1 MTIKI
6 KICGIT
12 NIDDA
17 LNASLLGADA
27 LGFVFVGKSP
37 RYITPLNTSIIID
50 ALPPFISKVGLF
62 VNPSKEEVEDAIR
75 VAKFDLLQFHGDEN
89 EEFCNQFNLPYIK
102 AISVKSE
109 VNLVEYETNYNSASA
124 LLLDTYSEKARG
136 GTGTTFDWNLIP
148 AEESKPLIIA
158 GGLNNEN
165 ITDLLRHTTPYAVDV
180 SGGVE
185 VLKGKKDY
193 KKMENFIL
201 GVRNATL

>member
-12 NIDDA
+12 NIEDA

-193 KKMENFIL
+193 KKMKNFIL

>member
-12 NIDDA
+12 NIEDA

-193 KKMENFIL
+193 KKMENVSL

>member
-12 NIDDA
+12 NIEDA

-75 VAKFDLLQFHGDEN
+75 VAKFDLLQFHGDED

-102 AISVKSE
+102 AFSVKSE

>member
-12 NIDDA
+12 NIEDA

-75 VAKFDLLQFHGDEN
+75 VAKFDHLQFHGDEN

>member
-12 NIDDA
+12 NIEDA

-102 AISVKSE
+102 AISIKSE

>member
-12 NIDDA
+12 NIEDA

-102 AISVKSE
+102 AISVKGE

>member
-12 NIDDA
+12 NIEDA

>member
-12 NIDDA
+12 NIEDA

-37 RYITPLNTSIIID
+37 RYITPLNTPIIID

-102 AISVKSE
+102 AFSVKSE

-165 ITDLLRHTTPYAVDV
+165 ITDLLGHTTPYAVDV

>member
-12 NIDDA
+12 NIEDA

-165 ITDLLRHTTPYAVDV
+165 ITDLLRHATPYAVDV

>member
-12 NIDDA
+12 NIEDA

-201 GVRNATL
+201 GVSNATL

>member
-12 NIDDA
+12 NIEDA

-165 ITDLLRHTTPYAVDV
+165 ITDLLGHATPYAVDV

>member
-12 NIDDA
+12 NIEDA

-165 ITDLLRHTTPYAVDV
+165 ITDLLWHTTPYAVDV